1 MSNFSN
7 NYYCS
12 CDNCYCSDFK
22 PDRFFPCAK
31 GARKRIEYENKE
43 RHREIDRLRLIK
55 KEKRLRLIKKEERLR
70 LIKKE
75 EEDFIKRKKLEIK
88 IREEKKEKD
97 RKKKRFYE
105 FWYYSLIFILTY
117 EIFKGLII
125 YKLSTID

>member
-1 MSNFSN
+1 M
-7 NYYCS
+7 
-12 CDNCYCSDFK
+12 
-22 PDRFFPCAK
+22 
-31 GARKRIEYENKE
+31 
-43 RHREIDRLRLIK
+43 
-55 KEKRLRLIKKEERLR
+55 